1 MDRTSQTLKEELIVS
16 QFRELS
22 DDGKQRLM
30 DYAEFLYQ
38 RERSESKTKN
48 YDFLTEQERDSIE
61 NIVRRVREFSK
72 EKPTI
77 QAQDALRRLCEGLFE
92 SEEDIA
98 SDHDSFL
105 YGVGTHGRKK

>member
-1 MDRTSQTLKEELIVS
+1 MDKTALATKEEVIVNR
-16 QFRELS
+16 FRELS
-22 DDGKQRLM
+22 EDGKQRLE

-38 RERSESKTKN
+38 REKSQSEAKN
-48 YDFLTEQERDSIE
+48 HDFFSEQERNSLAH
-61 NIVRRVREFSK
+61 IVRRVREFSK

-77 QAQDALRRLCEGLFE
+77 EAQKALRRLCEGLFE

-105 YGVGTHGRKK
+105 YGFPKTK